1 MTDKI
6 YVISCSQ
13 DLADMG
19 MDRIRT
25 GVEGLDEVA
34 INLDWSKAKFVPVV
48 ADDKV
53 PFQIGET
60 KIVPIIPIK
69 IPAYAM
75 VLQSFYGVNGMGHSS
90 CIGALEFK
98 PPSEDRVADM
108 SMFNSTL
115 KASVMKGDLLGQVLI
130 VPGTKA

>member
-1 MTDKI
+1 
-6 YVISCSQ
+6 
-13 DLADMG
+13 
-19 MDRIRT
+19 
-25 GVEGLDEVA
+25 
-34 INLDWSKAKFVPVV
+34 VPVV
-48 ADDKV
+48 ADERV

-60 KIVPIIPIK
+60 KIVPIKPIK

-75 VLQSFYGVNGMGHSS
+75 VFQSFYGVNGMGHLS

-98 PPSEDRVADM
+98 PSSEERVANV

-130 VPGTKA
+130 IPRKRA